1 MMKRAASKDVRLCL
15 WVILAGPPD
24 PQDRLSTPGR
34 GRGGRYLR
42 KPGHHHHHHHPHH
55 HHHHTQLIFEAK
67 WYWFTLNC
75 QLHFGLGPLSTMLMT
90 WQGFIK
96 NGTNV
101 RSEPTTHTHSV
112 RGCVVITWDLT
123 NDSSCTTCATE
134 VTALEYVRPENG
146 LRKVAEK
153 GRATSLLL
161 LENQLLACF
170 PLMLSALPAFT
181 GYTAGRLPG

>member
-1 MMKRAASKDVRLCL
+1 MVSK
-15 WVILAGPPD
+15 
-24 PQDRLSTPGR
+24 
-34 GRGGRYLR
+34 
-42 KPGHHHHHHHPHH
+42 
-55 HHHHTQLIFEAK
+55 
-67 WYWFTLNC
+67 
-75 QLHFGLGPLSTMLMT
+75 
-90 WQGFIK
+90 K

-101 RSEPTTHTHSV
+101 RTGPTTHTHSV

-170 PLMLSALPAFT
+170 PLMLSALERALPAFT
-181 GYTAGRLPG
+181 SCTAGRLPG